1 MQTADLLLTADW
13 IVPIEPCGEALPN
26 HALVVDAGRIV
37 ALLPA
42 AEARRSFAAREVVE
56 RPGHVVLPGLVNAH
70 THAAMS
76 LFRGLADDLPLDVWL
91 RQYIWPAEAR
101 WADSDFVRDGTE
113 LALLE
118 MLRGGTT
125 CFNDMYF
132 FPDVVAALAA
142 EHHLRATVAMIVIEQ
157 PTLYAS
163 STEEYLSKGIEL
175 HDQFRGHPLVRTA
188 FGPHA
193 PYTVSEPTL
202 ARIRV
207 LADELDVP
215 IHIHLQET
223 AGEVAESLE
232 RFGRRPLERL
242 AELGLV
248 NPLLLAVHMTQVA
261 DTDLELLAARGAH
274 VIHCPESN
282 MKLASGFCPLA
293 RLLEHGVNV
302 ALGTDGA
309 SSNNDLDMFGEMR
322 SAALLGKAVAGS
334 PAVATAEQVLEM
346 ATLGGARAL
355 GLADEIGSLVPGKA
369 ADLICVDLR
378 RAATQPVHHPISQ
391 LVYSACREQV
401 ADVWVAGQRLLAE
414 HQPLGFDP
422 EAVNA
427 RAAAWQRRLKHGED

>member
-13 IVPIEPCGEALPN
+13 IIPIEPRGVALPD
-26 HALVVDAGRIV
+26 HALVVDGGRIL

-42 AEARRSFAAREVVE
+42 AEARRSFAARETVE
-56 RPGHVVLPGLVNAH
+56 RPGHVVLPGLVNTH

-91 RQYIWPAEAR
+91 RDYIWPAEAR

-142 EHHLRATVAMIVIEQ
+142 EHHMRTTVGMIVIEQ

-163 STEEYLSKGIEL
+163 STEEYLAKGLEL
-175 HDQFRGHPLVRTA
+175 HDQFRGHPLVSTA
-188 FGPHA
+188 FAPHA
-193 PYTVSEPTL
+193 PYTVSEQTL
-202 ARIRV
+202 SRIRV
-207 LADELDVP
+207 LADELDVRV
-215 IHIHLQET
+215 HIHLQET
-223 AGEVAESLE
+223 AGEVADSVE
-232 RFGRRPLERL
+232 RFGHRPLERL
-242 AELGLV
+242 AGLGLV
-248 NPLLLAVHMTQVA
+248 NPLLLAVHMTQVNDA
-261 DTDLELLAARGAH
+261 DLELLAESGTH
-274 VIHCPESN
+274 VVHCPESN

-293 RLLEHGVNV
+293 RLVEHGVNV

-322 SAALLGKAVAGS
+322 SAALLAKAVAGS
-334 PAVATAEQVLEM
+334 PAVVTAEQALEM

-355 GLADEIGSLVPGKA
+355 GLADEIGSLLPGKA
-369 ADLICVDLR
+369 ADLVCVDLR
-378 RAATQPVHHPISQ
+378 RAATQPVHHPISL
-391 LVYSACREQV
+391 LVYSTCREQV
-401 ADVWVAGQRLLAE
+401 ADVWIAGRRVLAE
-414 HQPLGFDP
+414 HRPLGFDP

-427 RAAAWQRRLKHGED
+427 RAAAWQRRLQHDDG